1 MLVSPGFGKGDD
13 ILRLSQVRYI
23 VDQSG
28 KKREVVLSIERYR
41 QLLEDLHDLAVV
53 AERREEKPVSLAEIK
68 RRLQEDGI
76 I

>member
-1 MLVSPGFGKGDD
+1 MT
-13 ILRLSQVRYI
+13 LSKERYI
-23 VDQSG
+23 VDTSG

-53 AERREEKPVSLAEIK
+53 VERREEKPVSLAEVK

>member
-1 MLVSPGFGKGDD
+1 MVLS
-13 ILRLSQVRYI
+13 LSQERYI

-53 AERREEKPVSLAEIK
+53 AERREEKPVSLAEVK